1 MMSLM
6 VEGGNRIN
14 GSFLAERAIDKFYFF
29 FSSKWIGDEK
39 APGIFGGHG
48 VKDLKNALK
57 LSDLRFR
64 RMGEDFLFEG
74 YVERG
79 AFRVY
84 GNDRR

>member
-1 MMSLM
+1 MSLL

-14 GSFLAERAIDKFYFF
+14 GSFLDERAIDKFYFF
-29 FSSKWIGDEK
+29 FSSKWIGDQK
-39 APGIFGGHG
+39 APSIFGGHG
-48 VKDLKNALK
+48 VKDLKNAVK
-57 LSDLRFR
+57 LSGLRFR

-84 GNDRR
+84 GNGRR